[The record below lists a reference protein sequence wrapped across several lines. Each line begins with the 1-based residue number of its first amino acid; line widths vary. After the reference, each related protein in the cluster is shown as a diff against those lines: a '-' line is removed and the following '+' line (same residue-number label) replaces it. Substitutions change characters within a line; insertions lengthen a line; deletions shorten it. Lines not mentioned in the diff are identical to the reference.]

1 MRPEIADGFQK
12 IFILIKR
19 ESDNDRA
26 SAIPM
31 ASHVD

>member
-1 MRPEIADGFQK
+1 MVFRRFSFLLRG
-12 IFILIKR
+12 